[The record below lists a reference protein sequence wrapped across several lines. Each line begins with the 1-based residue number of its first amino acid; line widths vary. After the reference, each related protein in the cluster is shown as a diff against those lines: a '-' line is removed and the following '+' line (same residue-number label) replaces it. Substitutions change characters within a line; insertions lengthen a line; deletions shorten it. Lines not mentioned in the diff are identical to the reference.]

1 MNKID
6 QFDICCIFI
15 SSEASRLNQDG
26 DSFDDMIVNPQMIQN
41 CDRVI
46 RRTNGTGV
54 ARKLSQFRL
63 FVLSYRDHGP

>member
-26 DSFDDMIVNPQMIQN
+26 DSFDDMIVNLQKIQN
-41 CDRVI
+41 CDRAI
-46 RRTNGTGV
+46 RRQTEQG
-54 ARKLSQFRL
+54 
-63 FVLSYRDHGP
+63 

>member
-6 QFDICCIFI
+6 QFGICCIFI

-26 DSFDDMIVNPQMIQN
+26 DSFDDMIVNLQTIQN

-46 RRTNGTGV
+46 RRTNGTGIAFMQLPV
-54 ARKLSQFRL
+54 PFVRL
-63 FVLSYRDHGP
+63 VL

>member
-26 DSFDDMIVNPQMIQN
+26 DSFDDMIVNLQTIQN
-41 CDRVI
+41 CDRAI
-46 RRTNGTGV
+46 RQTNGTGV
-54 ARKLSQFRL
+54 A
-63 FVLSYRDHGP
+63 